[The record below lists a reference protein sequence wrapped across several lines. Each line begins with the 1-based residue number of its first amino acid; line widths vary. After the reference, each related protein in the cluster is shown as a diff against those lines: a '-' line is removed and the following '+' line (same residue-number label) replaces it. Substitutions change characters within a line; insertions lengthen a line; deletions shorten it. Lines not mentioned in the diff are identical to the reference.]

1 MLKHFVFEAVYRTQV
16 GAYKEA
22 DVVVRPVPGMGR
34 QRGLMTDYTPSKEGA
49 HGWIKVSV
57 RAGTKIAAE
66 TDHHKAEDRGL
77 DRQITYDLSICAE
90 RAFPPRRVWGG
101 FTAEGQPASVHAQRR
116 RLL

>member
-16 GAYKEA
+16 GAHKEA
-22 DVVVRPVPGMGR
+22 DVVVRPVPGMGK
-34 QRGLMTDYTPSKEGA
+34 QRGLMTDYTPSKEGT
-49 HGWIKVSV
+49 HGWTKVSV

-66 TDHHKAEDRGL
+66 TDHHKAEVCGL

-90 RAFPPRRVWGG
+90 RAFPPRCVCVG
-101 FTAEGQPASVHAQRR
+101 FAAEGPPASVYAQRR